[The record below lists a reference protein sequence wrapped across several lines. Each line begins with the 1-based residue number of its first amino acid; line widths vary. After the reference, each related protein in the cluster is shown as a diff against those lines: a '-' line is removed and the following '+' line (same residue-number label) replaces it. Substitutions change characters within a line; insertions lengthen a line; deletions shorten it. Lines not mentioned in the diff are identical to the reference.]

1 MSCVTIGGQEV
12 SARSMLPPSKRRLIG
27 GLFNKSKQSP
37 RDHNRQLLQ
46 QNLPIATNSLRQPA
60 PELPAPPRVHERRA
74 IRKADGSRDGLE
86 PLSVR
91 LVATYAFGPM
101 ARHNARLDVV
111 NRDHV
116 GAAIADSRRYL
127 NKIRSTSR

>member
-46 QNLPIATNSLRQPA
+46 QNR
-60 PELPAPPRVHERRA
+60 H
-74 IRKADGSRDGLE
+74 KADIRGT
-86 PLSVR
+86 
-91 LVATYAFGPM
+91 VAFVCFRGRSGQRT
-101 ARHNARLDVV
+101 
-111 NRDHV
+111 
-116 GAAIADSRRYL
+116 ADYNNNNGGFSGIL
-127 NKIRSTSR
+127 KVDF